1 MSLSEI
7 AKETG
12 LNRRTVRKYLSSE
25 GPVAP
30 PRRATPGHGR
40 RRKVDGVAPLIDAM
54 LRSEILIKG
63 AVVHER
69 LVAEYGFTG
78 TYQRVKLY
86 MQEARPRIAEEPA
99 RHRRVPQGPAGG
111 GEDALR
117 ELQPSNA
124 TVRQRR

>member
-1 MSLSEI
+1 MVLDPQRWIELRRFRGLFESGAMSLSEI
-7 AKETG
+7 AEETG

-30 PRRATPGHGR
+30 PRRAAPGHGR
-40 RRKVDGVAPLIDAM
+40 RRMVDEVAPLIDAM

-78 TYQRVKLY
+78 TYQ
-86 MQEARPRIAEEPA
+86 
-99 RHRRVPQGPAGG
+99 
-111 GEDALR
+111 
-117 ELQPSNA
+117 
-124 TVRQRR
+124 